1 MNRYKFEDLSV
12 GMRESF
18 SVTVTE
24 QMMDAFCE
32 LSGDENPLHRNIDF
46 AKNHGFSECVVYGM
60 LTASFLSRLAG
71 GYLPGERSLI
81 QSVEVKFV
89 KPVFVGKKLTVVG
102 EVADL
107 NDTVR
112 QITLK
117 VEIRNGKEK
126 VLRGKMKVGVLDG

>member
-12 GMRESF
+12 GMKESF
-18 SVTVTE
+18 SATVTE

-32 LSGDENPLHRNIDF
+32 LSGDENPLHRDDDF
-46 AKNHGFSECVVYGM
+46 AKSRGFRERVVYGM
-60 LTASFLSRLAG
+60 LTGSFLSRLAG
-71 GYLPGERSLI
+71 EYLPGEQSLI

-89 KPVFVGKKLTVVG
+89 KPVFVGEKLTVIG
-102 EVADL
+102 EVAEL

-112 QITLK
+112 QIILK
-117 VEIRNGKEK
+117 VEIRNRKEK